1 MVQEQ
6 DVGSLYIIGRI
17 VHIHTA
23 FEQLVPN
30 LHSADGGHIVHHSG
44 LSYFVSGLS
53 SVFYLIL
60 YFMTVHYHLDQ
71 LPYFRNAIVTIGTF
85 DGVHTGHR
93 QILQQLKDEAGKQNG
108 ETVIITFNPHPR
120 RIVRGVAS
128 AVPLLNTLDEKIRLL
143 AAQGI
148 DHLVVVP
155 FTTAFSEQ
163 PAKEYIENFLVRR
176 FHPHTIIIGYDHHFG
191 YQRQGNYHLLEAM
204 KATFHYRVK
213 EIPEHVLQQSTI
225 SSTKIREAL
234 LAGRIDE
241 ANTFL
246 GYTYFFEGLVTEG
259 NKLGRTIGYPTAN
272 LHIAD
277 AEKLIPGNGV
287 YAVNGVINHPEQHD
301 RSYKGM
307 MNIGIRPTINGTQR
321 TIEINIFDFD
331 ADIYGGTL
339 QVFVKQKLREEKKFN
354 GLEELK
360 EQLAKDK
367 ASSVM
372 L

>member
-1 MVQEQ
+1 
-6 DVGSLYIIGRI
+6 
-17 VHIHTA
+17 
-23 FEQLVPN
+23 
-30 LHSADGGHIVHHSG
+30 
-44 LSYFVSGLS
+44 
-53 SVFYLIL
+53 
-60 YFMTVHYHLDQ
+60 MTVHYHLDQ

-85 DGVHTGHR
+85 DGVHTGHG
-93 QILQQLKDEAGKQNG
+93 QILQQLKDEAVKQHG

-120 RIVRGVAS
+120 RIIRGVAS
-128 AVPLLNTLDEKIRLL
+128 AVQLLNTLDEKIWLL
-143 AAQGI
+143 SAQGV

-155 FTTAFSEQ
+155 FTIAFSEQ

-204 KATFHYRVK
+204 KNTFNYRVK

-234 LAGRIDE
+234 LAGRIGE

-272 LHIAD
+272 LHISD
-277 AEKLIPGNGV
+277 SEKLIPGNGV
-287 YAVNGVINHPEQHD
+287 YAVDVLIHYPEHNGQQ
-301 RSYKGM
+301 YTGM
-307 MNIGIRPTINGTQR
+307 MNIGIRPTINGTKQ
-321 TIEINIFDFD
+321 TIEVNIFDFD
-331 ADIYGGTL
+331 TDIYGSTL
-339 QVFVKQKLREEKKFN
+339 QVFVKEKLREEKKFN

-360 EQLAKDK
+360 EQLSKDK
-367 ASSVM
+367 ASSLGLSSNGGKM
-372 L
+372 PL